1 MAAVQQL
8 KMNQN
13 IKEQHKMP
21 ATGGVYLIRP
31 NQPIVNRVA
40 YSQHDSLGF
49 CIHSTASRRQPRPC
63 LRGSKGARQG
73 KTQRAWPPGMA
84 GLGDP
89 KIDASKKTLQ
99 MTMVYIL
106 VYYGL
111 RWFYTDYHGML

>member
-1 MAAVQQL
+1 
-8 KMNQN
+8 MNRN

-40 YSQHDSLGF
+40 YSQHHSLGS

-89 KIDASKKTLQ
+89 KIDASNIPSDDYGLHFGLLWF
-99 MTMVYIL
+99 TMVL
-106 VYYGL
+106 YGL
-111 RWFYTDYHGML
+111 SWDALMG